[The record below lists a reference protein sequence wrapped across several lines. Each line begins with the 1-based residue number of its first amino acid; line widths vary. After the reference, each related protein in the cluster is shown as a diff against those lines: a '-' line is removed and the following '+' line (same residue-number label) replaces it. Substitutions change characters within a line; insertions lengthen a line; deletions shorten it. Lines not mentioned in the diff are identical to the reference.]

1 MASQP
6 FRHCGLILLAL
17 LATPAIA
24 HGEGIAVQLLF
35 DGKPLKTTA
44 PPQCSCHDDNRDPAR
59 FPGDYD
65 LALTFETLSRAYWQ
79 MKDVDGAKG
88 AILEGLRRFPDG
100 WQADQLRRTLDRYE
114 KGR

>member
-1 MASQP
+1 MKN
-6 FRHCGLILLAL
+6 RLGLIVLAL
-17 LATPAIA
+17 VFFVLGFAVSAIWFYRA
-24 HGEGIAVQLLF
+24 
-35 DGKPLKTTA
+35 
-44 PPQCSCHDDNRDPAR
+44 AR
-59 FPGDYD
+59 READVSAYN